1 MLKAAVAV
9 LLIAS
14 LIGVGWIV
22 LYEGDDMT
30 VSLRVNKANLTD
42 PDGIPMNVDIR
53 FESTKDQDI
62 HVDSIRLEILTEK
75 DGQRIVKRLDGQ
87 FNIPAN
93 GEVIRNYDIV
103 LENIDQVGE
112 TIYVILDIQ
121 LDGGEVRHIE
131 REIDLDEYH
140 VF

>member
-30 VSLRVNKANLTD
+30 VSLRVNKANLAD